1 MKVKIILM
9 EVMYMGKA
17 CVVSNVDGNRD
28 VIQNE
33 KNGFVCAGKQEYREG
48 KKQGVEYF
56 YL

>member
-1 MKVKIILM
+1 
-9 EVMYMGKA
+9 MGKA